1 MHWPTGP
8 INENQYQ
15 FSLHHDNNSAAIGGY
30 IARAG
35 NANRDTSSAV
45 KMSLSILDL
54 LPVLSG
60 TADEQLSW
68 FQQKG
73 LLSRSQNCP
82 SCGLEMRIQARND
95 IQDKRRYIYSV
106 LYDNIPVTDIPCRHT
121 HTHTHK
127 SLINYSTSGGDVQ
140 MMPARRVAVSDLVAS
155 LRGRSFL
162 CSSGSSSFTGGL
174 GNTQ

>member
-1 MHWPTGP
+1 MSTEDFAMLEVAYLLVLVLVKLKSEEERAEHVWGGRRRTSCSSRCLYV
-8 INENQYQ
+8 IIRIVFLLSHF
-15 FSLHHDNNSAAIGGY
+15 FSVISVHDRRNDNNSAAIGGY

-82 SCGLEMRIQARND
+82 SCGLAMRIQTRND

-106 LYDNIPVTDIPCRHT
+106 TI
-121 HTHTHK
+121 
-127 SLINYSTSGGDVQ
+127 
-140 MMPARRVAVSDLVAS
+140 
-155 LRGRSFL
+155 
-162 CSSGSSSFTGGL
+162 
-174 GNTQ
+174 

>member
-1 MHWPTGP
+1 MQNMFRIKAKGYAEGGMTRGLYSCSSRCLYVIIRIVFLLSHF
-8 INENQYQ
+8 
-15 FSLHHDNNSAAIGGY
+15 FSVISVHDRRNDNNSAAIGGY

-82 SCGLEMRIQARND
+82 SCGLAMHIQTRND

-106 LYDNIPVTDIPCRHT
+106 AI
-121 HTHTHK
+121 
-127 SLINYSTSGGDVQ
+127 
-140 MMPARRVAVSDLVAS
+140 
-155 LRGRSFL
+155 
-162 CSSGSSSFTGGL
+162 
-174 GNTQ
+174 

>member
-1 MHWPTGP
+1 MISVHDTVRR
-8 INENQYQ
+8 N
-15 FSLHHDNNSAAIGGY
+15 DNNSAAIGGY

-68 FQQKG
+68 YQQKG

-82 SCGLEMRIQARND
+82 SWGLAMRIQTRND

-106 LYDNIPVTDIPCRHT
+106 AI
-121 HTHTHK
+121 
-127 SLINYSTSGGDVQ
+127 
-140 MMPARRVAVSDLVAS
+140 
-155 LRGRSFL
+155 
-162 CSSGSSSFTGGL
+162 
-174 GNTQ
+174 

>member
-1 MHWPTGP
+1 MFVRYYSHCVLLSHF
-8 INENQYQ
+8 
-15 FSLHHDNNSAAIGGY
+15 FSVISVHDRRNDNNSAAIGGY
-30 IARAG
+30 IARAE

-54 LPVLSG
+54 LPVLSA

-82 SCGLEMRIQARND
+82 SCGLAMRIQTRND

-106 LYDNIPVTDIPCRHT
+106 AI
-121 HTHTHK
+121 
-127 SLINYSTSGGDVQ
+127 
-140 MMPARRVAVSDLVAS
+140 
-155 LRGRSFL
+155 
-162 CSSGSSSFTGGL
+162 
-174 GNTQ
+174 